1 MDGPLGK
8 KSAVAVHKQQETKG
22 IVTRGSCDVESIT
35 RMILQKTEE
44 GELCY
49 VEEVGEEEKHD
60 GRDEEEEDAQT

>member
-1 MDGPLGK
+1 M
-8 KSAVAVHKQQETKG
+8 
-22 IVTRGSCDVESIT
+22 TRGSCDVESIT

-60 GRDEEEEDAQT
+60 EEDEEEEGAHMYNGQKALSDRQTPATSCF